1 MTKKPPPRRST
12 PSTAKPSASK
22 GSTRA
27 KLATSSRS
35 TSSSAAAG
43 RSSAKSK
50 SGLSGL
56 ALLGG
61 GCVSTTTIIIGLIL
75 VCIVGSYLALNLND
89 EGDET
94 ATRAPITPGST
105 RVTSNNPPTPSP
117 IDADWYEIYFTEATC
132 PPEEERGEG
141 LDSIIAET
149 IAQAEIGVD
158 IAVFELDSEP
168 IVNALI
174 GLEEQGIPVRVVV
187 DTDYIEEASIRRL
200 RRNGISVV
208 EDDRSAFMHN
218 KFTVID
224 ERYVWVGSMNYMPND
239 VYCNNNNLVWFDSPE
254 LAANYTVEI
263 NEMYEDRSF
272 GPRSPVNTPAE
283 QLNLYGVSV
292 ENYFASETKVAPI
305 IGELVNQAQSEILF
319 MAFSFTHEDIG
330 EAILERAEAGVA
342 VQGVFETTGSNQDFS
357 YYTIMSEENLP
368 TVQIAQDG
376 NPRIMHHKVIIID
389 RQTVIFGSFNFSGN
403 ANDSNDEN
411 VIVIHDATFA
421 SFFVDEFFQVWEE
434 RR

>member
-1 MTKKPPPRRST
+1 MTQKPPPRRST
-12 PSTAKPSASK
+12 PSSKPSASK
-22 GSTRA
+22 SSTRSKPTTSSTRSA
-27 KLATSSRS
+27 SSRS
-35 TSSSAAAG
+35 S
-43 RSSAKSK
+43 SK

-56 ALLGG
+56 TLLGG
-61 GCVSTTTIIIGLIL
+61 GCASTVTVIGGL
-75 VCIVGSYLALNLND
+75 VLLCLVGAYLAFMVNED
-89 EGDET
+89 DGEIA
-94 ATRAPITPGST
+94 ATRTPVT
-105 RVTSNNPPTPSP
+105 PVTSNNPPTPFSSE
-117 IDADWYEIYFTEATC
+117 DADWYEVYFTDATC
-132 PPEEERGEG
+132 LPEDERGEG
-141 LDSIIAET
+141 LDTFIAQT
-149 IAQAEIGVD
+149 IAQAEVSVD

-168 IVNALI
+168 IVEALI

-187 DTDYIEEASIRRL
+187 DTDYIEESSIRRL

-254 LAANYTVEI
+254 LAANYTAEM

-272 GPRSPVNTPAE
+272 GPRSEVNTPAE

-292 ENYFASETKVAPI
+292 ENYFAPETKVAPL
-305 IGELVNQAQSEILF
+305 IGELINQAESEILF

-330 EAILERAEAGVA
+330 EAMLERADAGVT

-357 YYTIMSEENLP
+357 YYTIMTEENLP

-376 NPRIMHHKVIIID
+376 NSRVMHHKVIILD
-389 RQTVIFGSFNFSGN
+389 RQTVIFGSFNFTGN

-411 VIVIHDATFA
+411 VVVIHDATFA
-421 SFFVDEFFQVWEE
+421 SYFVDEFLQVWAE